1 MQIKFTSVK
10 RKYIDVF
17 YFYFGDAY
25 IITNFQPV
33 RVFYYLLLKCK
44 FDIFN
49 RASIWHFYDC
59 NIISQVP
66 LNASRFAKYN
76 FPLWC
81 YYEISQMF
89 GKANY
94 VWLKRYFIHHIS
106 FAQWELRKFWP
117 PSFAFLSVSR
127 KSLLSSTSVW
137 TFSIVASSVS
147 ITVWHRWRTFVN
159 ASVENVQ
166 NHAMCM
172 NTLAYDLGT
181 LSV

>member
-1 MQIKFTSVK
+1 MTFFMIVILFPGFLWLPVTLLNRPPSLNTIPL
-10 RKYIDVF
+10 Y
-17 YFYFGDAY
+17 DA
-25 IITNFQPV
+25 N
-33 RVFYYLLLKCK
+33 
-44 FDIFN
+44 
-49 RASIWHFYDC
+49 
-59 NIISQVP
+59 
-66 LNASRFAKYN
+66 
-76 FPLWC
+76 
-81 YYEISQMF
+81 YEISQMF

-106 FAQWELRKFWP
+106 FAQWELRKFCP
-117 PSFAFLSVSR
+117 PPLPFAFLSVSW
-127 KSLLSSTSVW
+127 KSLLASTSVW

-159 ASVENVQ
+159 VSVENVQ